1 MQHLHHWTQVS
12 RLGTESFIL
21 MIETLIATVITV
33 SCADIDTLVN
43 RAKVYPDLSDEDRQE
58 VIDLYYD
65 FGEKHGLNCRDAKA
79 D

>member
-1 MQHLHHWTQVS
+1 
-12 RLGTESFIL
+12 

-43 RAKVYPDLSDEDRQE
+43 RAKVYPDLSDKDRQE

-65 FGEKHGLNCRDAKA
+65 FGETNGLDCRDAKA

>member
-1 MQHLHHWTQVS
+1 MADWTQVS
-12 RLGTESFIL
+12 RGTGTFIS

-65 FGEKHGLNCRDAKA
+65 FGETHGLNCRDAKA

>member
-1 MQHLHHWTQVS
+1 
-12 RLGTESFIL
+12 

-43 RAKVYPDLSDEDRQE
+43 RAKVYPDLSSEERQE
-58 VIDLYYD
+58 IIDLYYD
-65 FGEKHGLNCRDAKA
+65 FGETYDLYCRDAN

>member
-1 MQHLHHWTQVS
+1 
-12 RLGTESFIL
+12 

-58 VIDLYYD
+58 VIDLYCD
-65 FGEKHGLNCRDAKA
+65 FGETHGLYCKDAKA

>member
-1 MQHLHHWTQVS
+1 MDASKPT
-12 RLGTESFIL
+12 RNGTFIL

-43 RAKVYPDLSDEDRQE
+43 RAKVYPDLSDKDRQE
-58 VIDLYYD
+58 IVDIYYE
-65 FGEKHGLNCRDAKA
+65 FGETQGLYCKDAN